1 VRPALWALWCALLRS
16 SPGARAS
23 PACPRKLW
31 GAHGGSPG
39 GDWRHLAVAG
49 LRGYASA
56 ARAPG
61 GTQAEPAHGRA
72 PAHQRWRGHHM
83 RQCVYIAF
91 TGQYLIMS
99 YPHPITTHRSRFAQL
114 SYRSPT
120 PSLQDRGSVINIPL
134 VCAPGT
140 QAAPACPRKLK
151 ARTRRT
157 GHAPAGRA
165 PGARSLWGYAGFA
178 CAPELRGRLAATA
191 RTRGHAPAGRAPSR
205 MAVEYPDARTQ
216 MRIHQIHHRL
226 TKDPNWVCTN
236 QANGYSAWEWYP
248 VCDDPVITDA
258 QFVLHVPSSDDTAT
272 CLVSFTARNNG
283 GVCNG
288 GSAYVW
294 IPRATLGY
302 LSDDTLDMYL
312 SFVADAQ
319 VAMVHHHAAKLP
331 DGSVL
336 QYATPDSPGTSH
348 PDGFT
353 ITTTEQL

>member
-1 VRPALWALWCALLRS
+1 
-16 SPGARAS
+16 
-23 PACPRKLW
+23 
-31 GAHGGSPG
+31 
-39 GDWRHLAVAG
+39 
-49 LRGYASA
+49 
-56 ARAPG
+56 
-61 GTQAEPAHGRA
+61 
-72 PAHQRWRGHHM
+72 
-83 RQCVYIAF
+83 
-91 TGQYLIMS
+91 MS
-99 YPHPITTHRSRFAQL
+99 YPYPITTRLSRFAQL

-151 ARTRRT
+151 ARTRRPCART
-157 GHAPAGRA
+157 PP
-165 PGARSLWGYAGFA
+165 PGGAQSLRGYAGFA
-178 CAPELRGRLAATA
+178 CAPELWGRLAATA
-191 RTRGHAPAGRAPSR
+191 RMRGTRAAPAR
-205 MAVEYPDARTQ
+205 MAVGYPDARTQ
-216 MRIHQIHHRL
+216 TRIRQIHHRL

-272 CLVSFTARNNG
+272 CLVSFTARNNE